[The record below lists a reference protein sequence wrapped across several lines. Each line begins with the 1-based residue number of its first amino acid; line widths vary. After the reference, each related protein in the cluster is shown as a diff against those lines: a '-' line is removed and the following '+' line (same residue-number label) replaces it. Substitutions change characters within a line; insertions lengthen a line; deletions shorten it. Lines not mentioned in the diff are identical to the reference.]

1 MDRKTRR
8 QLVERLNRDAT
19 LIAARFS
26 LCYRAVEADRANA
39 TSRYGICYSDGTIRI
54 RLRHA
59 TTGRP
64 LKYSSL
70 VNTLCHELAHLRH
83 FNHGPRF
90 KDFYLRILAYARE
103 AEIYQPSRPR
113 RAAAPPALAPRAQP
127 APAQPAPPQ
136 RTATTPQAT
145 PGGGAVQLDLF
156 A

>member
-8 QLVERLNRDAT
+8 ELVERLNRDAT

-26 LCYRAVEADRANA
+26 LRYRAVEADRANA

-90 KDFYLRILAYARE
+90 KDFYLRILAYAR
-103 AEIYQPSRPR
+103 AAGIYQPR
-113 RAAAPPALAPRAQP
+113 RAASPPALAPSAQP

-136 RTATTPQAT
+136 RTATAPPPTPS
-145 PGGGAVQLDLF
+145 GGAVQLDLF